1 MRRWA
6 AGCLAIAV
14 IWSQR
19 SGVVLWMTRAQAVD
33 QGLTDLG
40 KLLQLL
46 GQTTRAPTSGD
57 NLMQYFICRVGKFAG
72 HKVNYSLS
80 LFHLSFEL

>member
-1 MRRWA
+1 
-6 AGCLAIAV
+6 
-14 IWSQR
+14 
-19 SGVVLWMTRAQAVD
+19 MTQAQAVD

-57 NLMQYFICRVGKFAG
+57 NLMQVFYLQSREVCRSQGE
-72 HKVNYSLS
+72 
-80 LFHLSFEL
+80 LFSEPFPSEL